1 MDKKNIMKYV
11 LDVVLAIGFMLMYD
25 KRSIGINLHELLG
38 LGIGVGVI
46 THLILNYK
54 WIIGISKKLFSTK
67 LNNRTRVLYII
78 NLLLV
83 VCMILIMVGGIF
95 ISKTIFT
102 NIHSQNQGLWK
113 GIHIAVSNVALAL
126 IGMHIGLNFN
136 WIKGMTKK
144 IFKIKESKKYSQLI
158 ARALVCVVFV
168 FGVYNISSQRF
179 IQKTVMGFKMDQ
191 MQPIGEHQ
199 APPNMGEYPVKGEGN
214 GKERPEGLKKPDLN
228 RENMS
233 EEQIKEFEANMKNRG
248 DMENLHNRKGD
259 FVKGKTSPLAL
270 IINYTSILSVFIITT
285 YYIDK
290 LIKNR
295 NKNNG
300 GI

>member
-1 MDKKNIMKYV
+1 MNKKNIMKYV

-25 KRSIGINLHELLG
+25 KRAIGINLHELLG

-67 LNNRTRVLYII
+67 LNNRTRVVYII

-136 WIKGMTKK
+136 WIKGMTKR
-144 IFKIKESKKYSQLI
+144 IFKVKESKKYSQII
-158 ARALVCVVFV
+158 ARVLVCVVFI
-168 FGVYNISSQRF
+168 FGVYNTSSQRF
-179 IQKTVMGFKMDQ
+179 IQKTVMGFKMNQ
-191 MQPIGEHQ
+191 MQPIGEH
-199 APPNMGEYPVKGEGN
+199 PVKGDGN

-248 DMENLHNRKGD
+248 DMENRHNIKGD
-259 FVKGKTSPLAL
+259 FAKGKTSPVVL